1 MLEALPAIFQFFLNW
16 ISNIFNVYVTSS
28 VLAGFFTL
36 WLLDR
41 AFGIFDIL
49 KNR

>member
-1 MLEALPAIFQFFLNW
+1 MLEVLPAIFQFFLTW
-16 ISNIFNVYVTSS
+16 ITSIFNLYTTSS

-36 WLLDR
+36 WILDR

-49 KNR
+49 KR